1 MELDPLSL
9 ILLAILVLLLAGLAV
24 RSLRAPLGDVIA
36 FVGLSDS
43 GKTYMVSKLA
53 TNDTADPD
61 TQLSIVSFFSKIL
74 ILSVFKVAN
83 QIEYEVENKKLQ
95 LVDIPGNEKLR
106 LNELEKYKV
115 FIL

>member
-9 ILLAILVLLLAGLAV
+9 ILLAILVLLLVGLAV

-61 TQLSIVSFFSKIL
+61 TQLSIVSFFQSSL
-74 ILSVFKVAN
+74 FY
-83 QIEYEVENKKLQ
+83 QF
-95 LVDIPGNEKLR
+95 LR
-106 LNELEKYKV
+106 LRIKG
-115 FIL
+115 